1 MRGKALNF
9 VVFGYGMI
17 GMIIGAVVCYA
28 SIKSSP
34 GGCAPSLLGL
44 LIGAYVVLGAVIIP
58 DIIKRDDE

>member
-34 GGCAPSLLGL
+34 EGCAPSLLGL